1 MGYRPP
7 AVALWAPGSV
17 FHSRDCLSAVACASS
32 ELVRNAEP
40 QAPAPTGSSE
50 TWVGLGELCWK
61 APPGGP
67 ECGLTTCGTA
77 ALYYTCFIS
86 FVPHACSVEVLVC
99 AHGPSGQIITLSHV
113 PALKTEAEDIGV

>member
-1 MGYRPP
+1 MSCFMGYRPP

-77 ALYYTCFIS
+77 ALCVLSLLFHTPVLCL
-86 FVPHACSVEVLVC
+86 FVLMVRLGKSL
-99 AHGPSGQIITLSHV
+99 LF
-113 PALKTEAEDIGV
+113 